1 MKSRAGHEGLDFN
14 IEPLDTIEKGKWR
27 GIRVI
32 FKDIYKYV
40 FFSLINTLFEYDRI
54 IKQFITSVYVEYS
67 S

>member
-32 FKDIYKYV
+32 VIFKDIYKYV
-40 FFSLINTLFEYDRI
+40 FFSLITNF
-54 IKQFITSVYVEYS
+54 V
-67 S
+67 